1 MRLQEL
7 FGVRQV
13 DR

>member
-1 MRLQEL
+1 MEV

-13 DR
+13 TKT

>member
-1 MRLQEL
+1 MRGIKI

-13 DR
+13 